1 MEVKWCGLDFGQSL
15 MDPSSARTYWVVGDV
30 CKELGK
36 PELSPRAVNRFRV
49 LVEACGDVNQLKEAH
64 RAKILSYVFEGN
76 EEAME
81 LFSVKEK
88 DYMGLA
94 EGAEEALSYM
104 REQGISVNVVAELKK
119 IVGELHKNVI
129 SRFLQSKNVAKYFD
143 YLYTPR
149 GRISLRDDSVDESY
163 KGKTKESGQLYERL
177 ITELQ
182 ERGIKPGEMLIVGD
196 NVVTDINPPHRL
208 GIRVVQYTGYED
220 MGPSD
225 ADYRVSSFHELKHW
239 LMEMNG
245 GQGGVRNK
253 RKVGNSKI
261 QERGKC

>member
-15 MDPSSARTYWVVGDV
+15 MDPSGVRTYWVVGDV

-36 PELSPRAVNRFRV
+36 PELSPQAVNRFRV

-64 RAKILSYVFEGN
+64 RTEILTYVFDGD

-94 EGAEEALSYM
+94 EGAEEALRYM

-119 IVGELHKNVI
+119 VVGELHKNVI
-129 SRFLQSKNVAKYFD
+129 SRFLKSKNVVKYFD
-143 YLYTPR
+143 YLYTPQ
-149 GRISLRDDSVDESY
+149 GRISLRDDSVDDSY

-177 ITELQ
+177 IAELQ

-220 MGPSD
+220 MGPSN
-225 ADYRVSSFHELKHW
+225 AECRVSSFHELKRW
-239 LMEMNG
+239 LMEMN
-245 GQGGVRNK
+245 
-253 RKVGNSKI
+253 
-261 QERGKC
+261 

>member
-1 MEVKWCGLDFGQSL
+1 
-15 MDPSSARTYWVVGDV
+15 MDPSGLRTYWVIGDV

-36 PELSPRAVNRFRV
+36 PELFPQAGKRFRV
-49 LVEACGDVNQLKEAH
+49 LVEACGDPNQLKEAH
-64 RAKILSYVFEGN
+64 RAEILSYVFEGD

-94 EGAEEALSYM
+94 EGAEEALRYM
-104 REQGISVNVVAELKK
+104 RDQGISINVVAELKK
-119 IVGELHKNVI
+119 NVGDLSKNVI
-129 SRFLQSKNVAKYFD
+129 NRFLKSKNVLEYFD
-143 YLYTPR
+143 YVYTPQ
-149 GRISLRDDSVDESY
+149 GRISLRDNSVDSSY
-163 KGKTKESGQLYERL
+163 KGKTKESGELYERL

-196 NVVTDINPPHRL
+196 NVVTDIGPPQRL

-220 MGPSD
+220 MGPSN

-239 LMEMNG
+239 LIKMN
-245 GQGGVRNK
+245 QVR
-253 RKVGNSKI
+253 S
-261 QERGKC
+261 